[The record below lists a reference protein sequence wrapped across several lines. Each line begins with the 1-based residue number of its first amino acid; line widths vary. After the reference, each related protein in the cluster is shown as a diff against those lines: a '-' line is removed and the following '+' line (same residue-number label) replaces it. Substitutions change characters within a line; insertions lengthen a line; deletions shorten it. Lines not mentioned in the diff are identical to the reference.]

1 MSAAPTNKAAYLV
14 AAATP
19 LQVKPAP
26 YPLPADDQVIVKTRA
41 VAINP
46 IDHFIQTLGPDVF
59 SWVHLPAILGYDVAG
74 EVVALGSGVTR
85 FKLGDRVA
93 GLAEAAF
100 QEQVPLAQHL
110 TTAVPECI
118 AWEHAAT
125 LPMGISV
132 STKALF
138 DEDLLGMRVPGL
150 RPSPPPEKRETVLI
164 WGGSTSVGSCAIQL
178 ASAAGYEVI
187 TTASPHN
194 FDYVKNLGA
203 SQAFDYKSPTVR
215 QDLLVAFQ
223 TRTVAGAIANA
234 GLDRQTYPSI
244 VEICA
249 KVVQNCPGK
258 KVVAMTMAPF
268 WNPDHDG
275 VLCRFV
281 GPLRDSHELA
291 SSIFHGFLPG
301 ALSTG
306 SFKAKPEPEVAGRG
320 LEAVQGAMEVLRAGV
335 SAKKIVVTL

>member
-1 MSAAPTNKAAYLV
+1 MSAPTNEAAYLV
-14 AAATP
+14 ATATA

-26 YPLPADDQVIVKTRA
+26 YPLPTDDQVVVKVHA
-41 VAINP
+41 LAINP
-46 IDHFIQTLGPDVF
+46 IDHFIQKLGTDVF
-59 SWVHLPAILGYDVAG
+59 NFVHLPAILGYDVAG
-74 EVVALGSGVTR
+74 EVVAVGSGVTKFR
-85 FKLGDRVA
+85 LGDRVA

-100 QEQVPLAQHL
+100 QNYVPLAQHL

-118 AWEHAAT
+118 TCEQAAT

-138 DEDLLGMRVPGL
+138 DNDLLGMSVPSLG
-150 RPSPPPEKRETVLI
+150 SNPPPGKGKTVLI

-194 FDYVKNLGA
+194 FDYVKSLGA
-203 SQAFDYKSPTVR
+203 RHAFDYNSHIVR
-215 QDLLVAFQ
+215 QDLLVAFKGK
-223 TRTVAGAIANA
+223 TVAGALANA
-234 GLDRQTYPSI
+234 GFDRQTYPSI

-249 KVVQNCPGK
+249 KVVQESPGK

-268 WNPDHDG
+268 WNPRHDG
-275 VLCRFV
+275 VQCKFV
-281 GPLRDSHELA
+281 GPLRGSQQLA
-291 SSIFHGFLPG
+291 SSIFHDFLPG

-306 SFKAKPEPEVAGRG
+306 SLKPKPEPEVVGQG
-320 LEAVQGAMEVLRAGV
+320 LEAVQGAMDVLRAGV
-335 SAKKIVVTL
+335 SARKIVVTL